1 MEFWSKFFDSIAFF
15 QKAIFIFGQNLFHDS
30 QLYQQM
36 AFPEKRM
43 TISDITEE
51 RPEFIEG
58 RPAVIL
64 PLLGLSSFD
73 ALLVVHPWGEHKLSP
88 ERTPG
93 VYKRLNE

>member
-58 RPAVIL
+58 RPADIIFFGVRKE
-64 PLLGLSSFD
+64 
-73 ALLVVHPWGEHKLSP
+73 VVAWQRNERRRNKLQ
-88 ERTPG
+88 
-93 VYKRLNE
+93 RLCKVCPP

>member
-58 RPAVIL
+58 RPAVISYRCSVCHHL
-64 PLLGLSSFD
+64 TLYS
-73 ALLVVHPWGEHKLSP
+73 WY
-88 ERTPG
+88 TPG
-93 VYKRLNE
+93 VSISFLPSAPQGCTND